1 MRQRSDTPN
10 DETSS
15 SEPEGEA
22 PSQGFKRP
30 SGLLRSFARTSAVAL
45 SLLSF
50 PSIMPWMVAFWIA
63 CHTAYAKWNRPAWVP
78 LVICL
83 GVMIAKLVPRTPA
96 VIAIGLLFAFVAVI
110 RFKRRHEPNRQPRWW
125 TSAIVLWGAW
135 VFVFLEWQAIET
147 CNRPLTLDAER
158 PIVCLGDSLTDGM
171 FPDHGYPDQLK
182 TMVSV
187 PVINLG
193 FSGISTSQGLGQM
206 QRVLDHDPQVVVI
219 ELGGHDFLKGRG
231 RTSTKQN
238 LLAMIEQCRANDAE
252 VVLMEIPRGFIFD
265 PYASLEREIAYEQ
278 DVQPVADTWLRQIV
292 LLGPAAPPGIWL
304 PDVRLSDDGIHSNT
318 RGSHAI
324 AKRVAKALGSM
335 YGDQVFAER

>member
-1 MRQRSDTPN
+1 MSQSSDTRN

-22 PSQGFKRP
+22 PSQRSKTS
-30 SGLLRSFARTSAVAL
+30 SGLFRSVGRTSVVAL

-63 CHTAYAKWNRPAWVP
+63 CHTASAKWHRPAWVP

-83 GVMIAKLVPRTPA
+83 GVMIAKLVARTPA
-96 VIAIGLLFAFVAVI
+96 VIVIALLLALVAVV
-110 RFKRRHEPNRQPRWW
+110 RFKRRRESNRQPSWW

-135 VFVFLEWQAIET
+135 IFLLLEWQAIEN
-147 CNRPLTLDAER
+147 CNRPLTLDDER
-158 PIVCLGDSLTDGM
+158 PIVCIGDSLTDGM
-171 FPDHGYPDQLK
+171 LPDHGYPAQLK
-182 TMVSV
+182 TMVNV

-206 QRVLDHDPQVVVI
+206 QRVLEHDPQVVVI

-278 DVQPVADTWLRQIV
+278 DVQLVADTWLRQIV

-318 RGSHAI
+318 RGSKTI
-324 AKRVAKALGSM
+324 AKRVAKALEMM
-335 YGDQVFAER
+335 YGDQVLARR